1 MAVSAYA
8 GALTVV
14 ADVKSRLKITDSAQ
28 DDFLQTLVNAAS
40 RRLESLTNRLLK
52 QRTYTGVLFNGNGRQ
67 AFTGDPS
74 LDSLTETLASGEG
87 IQQSA
92 WGRRLETPLGTITSI
107 TLDGT
112 AQTIGNDP
120 AVYDVQ
126 VITLGRPSGLSDCLY
141 RGSGWTRGV
150 NNILITYQG
159 GFSPVP
165 EDLAEACILTV
176 MAWYMDKDRG
186 YIRLQSFSAQG
197 ESVTLEKTAIPT
209 IVRELIAP
217 FIRPAMIGI

>member
-8 GALTVV
+8 GALTVI

-67 AFTGDPS
+67 AFSGDPL
-74 LDSLTETLASGEG
+74 LDALTETLASGEG
-87 IQQSA
+87 IQQYA
-92 WGRRLETPLGTITSI
+92 WGRRLETPLGTPTSI
-107 TLDGT
+107 TIGGT
-112 AQTIGNDP
+112 AQTIGTDP
-120 AVYDVQ
+120 ATADVQ
-126 VITLGRPSGLSDCLY
+126 VITLGRPSGLGDYLY
-141 RGSGWTRGV
+141 RSAGWTRGI
-150 NNILITYQG
+150 NNVVLSYAG

-165 EDLAEACILTV
+165 EDLAEAAILTV

-217 FIRPAMIGI
+217 FIRPAVIGI